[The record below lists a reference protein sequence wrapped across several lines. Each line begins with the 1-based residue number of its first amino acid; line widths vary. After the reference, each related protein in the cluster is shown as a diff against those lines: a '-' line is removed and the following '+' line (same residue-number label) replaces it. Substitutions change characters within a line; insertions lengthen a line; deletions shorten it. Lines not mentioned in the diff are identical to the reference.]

1 MHAAIAVPGSASTI
15 LTHVFGRGLADERY
29 VVERFQ
35 AMADGDIRRAPG
47 GAAPAKGRR
56 KAKRTIASLKE
67 VRRSGVAECQ
77 TAGKNDRGP
86 RQGPGRR
93 GSEGANLMA
102 VTITVAELASAVRI
116 GDSTEETAQVTRL
129 LAYATTAIERHL
141 GDEYAV
147 TPAAVVDEAVVRVVG
162 YLYDQPTASRGA
174 AFANAIRNSGA
185 GRMLLPY
192 VVHRAGPVGGE

>member
-1 MHAAIAVPGSASTI
+1 
-15 LTHVFGRGLADERY
+15 
-29 VVERFQ
+29 
-35 AMADGDIRRAPG
+35 
-47 GAAPAKGRR
+47 
-56 KAKRTIASLKE
+56 
-67 VRRSGVAECQ
+67 
-77 TAGKNDRGP
+77 
-86 RQGPGRR
+86 
-93 GSEGANLMA
+93 MA